1 MVTPPT
7 LIVTLF
13 QSRLYVF
20 YNVLILTF
28 VIAILLLLRGVGVVG
43 VAVALLQP
51 LWMLG
56 EGVEGV
62 D

>member
-1 MVTPPT
+1 
-7 LIVTLF
+7 
-13 QSRLYVF
+13 
-20 YNVLILTF
+20 